1 MANRMFCASAIRR
14 LGRIALLAPGGLALS
29 AGCTGGERTRDSER
43 LRELWEQRAAHVQR
57 FHAVQQGIRRT
68 QAEALE
74 QPGVRRAQ
82 ESFYTELRQFV
93 AREEPSSL
101 ELLDRAKEIG
111 SDLDRLAGPDQISPD
126 QADQY
131 RIEEVER
138 RQVGEELV
146 ATEKALRP
154 ILARAMRDPAVNSA
168 FSGIRDSV
176 MVAIVRI
183 DPTAA
188 ASLDRMREISLV
200 IAELDQQIAQEQ
212 LSR

>member
-1 MANRMFCASAIRR
+1 MANRMFCATVIRR
-14 LGRIALLAPGGLALS
+14 LGRIALLVQGGLVLTV
-29 AGCTGGERTRDSER
+29 GCTGVESSGESER
-43 LRELWEQRAAHVQR
+43 LRELWEERAAHVQR
-57 FHAVQQGIRRT
+57 FHTIQQGIRSA

-74 QPGVRRAQ
+74 QPDVRRAQ
-82 ESFYTELRQFV
+82 QSFYTELRQFV

-111 SDLDRLAGPDQISPD
+111 SDLDRLAGPTLISPD
-126 QADQY
+126 QADQA
-131 RIEEVER
+131 RREEVER
-138 RQVGEELV
+138 RQVGEDLV

-168 FSGIRDSV
+168 FSILRDSV

-188 ASLDRMREISLV
+188 ASLDRMKEISV
-200 IAELDQQIAQEQ
+200 AIAELDQQIAREQ
-212 LSR
+212 LGR